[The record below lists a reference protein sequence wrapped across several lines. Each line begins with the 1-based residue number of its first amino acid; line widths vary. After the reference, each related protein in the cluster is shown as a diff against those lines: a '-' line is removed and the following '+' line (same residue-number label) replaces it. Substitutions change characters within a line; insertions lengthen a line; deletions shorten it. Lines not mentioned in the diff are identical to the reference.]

1 MTYVFDQFGTYGF
14 AVEDLSDI
22 KAEILHA
29 TCADTGNEFYLVEL
43 KKLHWAPNAPDEMP
57 SRIPMKAAIYRTK
70 TEAGDELVRLG
81 RLIKW
86 TKEELRA
93 PDELSSFQFKKSDI
107 TPLEITNLKTAFI

>member
-22 KAEILHA
+22 RAEILHA
-29 TCADTGNEFYLVEL
+29 TCADTGKEFYLVEL

-57 SRIPMKAAIYRTK
+57 SRIPMRAALYRTK

-81 RLIKW
+81 RLIK
-86 TKEELRA
+86 TVKEKEIG
-93 PDELSSFQFKKSDI
+93 SFQFHKSDI
-107 TPLEITNLKTAFI
+107 TPLEITNLTTAFI